1 MRILAVN
8 LWSTGVMDL
17 AMAGGAAVALT
28 VGILRAVEGHIGVG
42 GLLIIFLLGNEIFRP
57 VRELGRLYHQGLNGV
72 SAAQGIF
79 ALLADRP
86 EVVEPAHS
94 LAPDPKSLTIRFEG
108 VTFGYDGGQRPALRA
123 FDLEVTAGE
132 TVALVGSSGAGK
144 TTVLNLLLR
153 SFDPQHGRLVIGGV
167 DARHMPL
174 AQLRSLFALV
184 SQETYL
190 FHATVAENLRLAR
203 PDADQAALEA
213 AARAA
218 HAHDFIMGLP
228 AGYDTVVGE
237 RGLRLSGGERQRLAI
252 ARALLKDAP
261 ILLLD
266 EPTSSVDAENEE
278 LIQEAIRRLAQGRT
292 TIVVAHRL
300 STVADADRI
309 VVLEDGRVVESG
321 RHAELLV
328 AGGPYAR
335 LIAAQQNAEL
345 EAATLAEGST

>member
-1 MRILAVN
+1 
-8 LWSTGVMDL
+8 
-17 AMAGGAAVALT
+17 
-28 VGILRAVEGHIGVG
+28 
-42 GLLIIFLLGNEIFRP
+42 
-57 VRELGRLYHQGLNGV
+57 
-72 SAAQGIF
+72 
-79 ALLADRP
+79 
-86 EVVEPAHS
+86 VVEPARP
-94 LAPDPKSLTIRFEG
+94 LAPGREALTIRFEG
-108 VTFGYDGGQRPALRA
+108 VTFGYDGGQRPALRE
-123 FDLEVTAGE
+123 FDLEVAAGE

-144 TTVLNLLLR
+144 STVLNLLLR
-153 SFDPQHGRLVIGGV
+153 AFDPQQGRLLIGEV
-167 DARHMPL
+167 DARDLSL
-174 AQLRSLFALV
+174 APLRSLFALV
-184 SQETYL
+184 SQDTYL

-203 PDADQAALEA
+203 PDADQATLEA
-213 AARAA
+213 ATRAA
-218 HAHDFIMGLP
+218 NAHDFITRLP

-278 LIQEAIRRLAQGRT
+278 LIQEALRRLARGRT

-321 RHAELLV
+321 RHAELLA

-335 LIAAQQNAEL
+335 LVAAQQFTDL
-345 EAATLAEGST
+345 EEPVLAGGEA

>member
-1 MRILAVN
+1 
-8 LWSTGVMDL
+8 
-17 AMAGGAAVALT
+17 
-28 VGILRAVEGHIGVG
+28 
-42 GLLIIFLLGNEIFRP
+42 
-57 VRELGRLYHQGLNGV
+57 
-72 SAAQGIF
+72 
-79 ALLADRP
+79 
-86 EVVEPAHS
+86 VVEPAHP
-94 LAPDPKSLTIRFEG
+94 LAPDPDALTIRFEG
-108 VTFGYDGGQRPALRA
+108 VTFGYDGGQRPALRG
-123 FDLEVTAGE
+123 FDLDVAAGE

-153 SFDPQHGRLVIGGV
+153 SFDPQHGRLLIGGV
-167 DARHMPL
+167 DVRDMPL

-184 SQETYL
+184 SQDTYL

-203 PDADQAALEA
+203 PNADQAVLEA
-213 AARAA
+213 ATRAA
-218 HAHDFIMGLP
+218 NAHDFITRLP

-278 LIQEAIRRLAQGRT
+278 WIQEALRRLARGRT
-292 TIVVAHRL
+292 TLVVAHRL

-309 VVLEDGRVVESG
+309 VVLEEGRVVESG
-321 RHAELLV
+321 RHAELLA

-335 LIAAQQNAEL
+335 LVAAQQITDP
-345 EAATLAEGST
+345 EAAVFAGGDA

>member
-1 MRILAVN
+1 
-8 LWSTGVMDL
+8 
-17 AMAGGAAVALT
+17 VA
-28 VGILRAVEGHIGVG
+28 
-42 GLLIIFLLGNEIFRP
+42 
-57 VRELGRLYHQGLNGV
+57 
-72 SAAQGIF
+72 
-79 ALLADRP
+79 
-86 EVVEPAHS
+86 
-94 LAPDPKSLTIRFEG
+94 
-108 VTFGYDGGQRPALRA
+108 
-123 FDLEVTAGE
+123 AGE

-203 PDADQAALEA
+203 PNADQAALEA
-213 AARAA
+213 ATRAA

-266 EPTSSVDAENEE
+266 EPTSSVDAEHEE

-335 LIAAQQNAEL
+335 LIAAQQIPEP
-345 EAATLAEGST
+345 EAAALAEGST

>member
-1 MRILAVN
+1 MALAV
-8 LWSTGVMDL
+8 
-17 AMAGGAAVALT
+17 GA
-28 VGILRAVEGHIGVG
+28 LRAVEGHIGVG
-42 GLLIIFLLGNEIFRP
+42 SLLIIFLLGNEVFRP

-79 ALLADRP
+79 ALLADQP
-86 EVVEPAHS
+86 EVVEPAHP
-94 LAPDPKSLTIRFEG
+94 LAPGREALTIRFEG

-123 FDLEVTAGE
+123 FDLDVAAGE

-153 SFDPQHGRLVIGGV
+153 SFDPQQGRLLIGGV
-167 DARHMPL
+167 DARDMSL

-184 SQETYL
+184 SQDTYL
-190 FHATVAENLRLAR
+190 FHATVAENLRLAC
-203 PDADQAALEA
+203 PDADQATLEA
-213 AARAA
+213 ATRAA
-218 HAHDFIMGLP
+218 NAHDFITRLP
-228 AGYDTVVGE
+228 EGYDTMVGE

-278 LIQEAIRRLAQGRT
+278 LIQEALRRLARGRT
-292 TIVVAHRL
+292 TLVVAHRL

-321 RHAELLV
+321 RHAELLA

-335 LIAAQQNAEL
+335 LVAAQQITDL
-345 EAATLAEGST
+345 EAPVFAGGDA